1 MSDLSHGGRSCKVAN
16 TVYICSDFK
25 CFYVVFANESYLLK
39 KILFFVWKS
48 GESFFFLR
56 SAPRKDEKSST
67 LGSKTHESM
76 KGLQES

>member
-48 GESFFFLR
+48 GNPFFF
-56 SAPRKDEKSST
+56 SAQLPEKMRKARHLTQK
-67 LGSKTHESM
+67 HM
-76 KGLQES
+76 NP